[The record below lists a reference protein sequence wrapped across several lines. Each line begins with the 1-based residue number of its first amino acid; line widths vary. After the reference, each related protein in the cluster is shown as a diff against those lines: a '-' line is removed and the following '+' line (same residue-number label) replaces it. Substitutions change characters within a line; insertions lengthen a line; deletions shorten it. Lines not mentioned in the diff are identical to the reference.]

1 MQIVVRDAVPDD
13 AEPGSLV
20 LRRSIAELCVAD
32 HGNDPA
38 FLRGW
43 LSNKTPDHFQTWI
56 KQPGNSLLVA
66 VGTGNILGVGS
77 VTDAGEIT
85 LNYVSPDA
93 RFRGVSKA
101 LLAALEE
108 RAATRGC
115 TTCTLRSSET
125 ARRFYLSSG
134 YVEINRPG
142 GQGARRGYPMLKD
155 LALCFGKLA

>member
-1 MQIVVRDAVPDD
+1 MQIVVRDAIPED

-32 HGNDPA
+32 HKNDPI

-43 LSNKTPDHFQTWI
+43 LSNKTPDHFRTWI

-66 VGTGNILGVGS
+66 VGNGDILAVGS
-77 VTDAGEIT
+77 VTDAGEIA

-93 RFRGVSKA
+93 RLCGVSKA
-101 LLAALEE
+101 MLLALEE
-108 RAATRGC
+108 RAASRGC

-125 ARRFYLSSG
+125 ARRFYLSNG
-134 YVEINRPG
+134 YVEIDESP
-142 GQGARRGYPMLKD
+142 GQGARRGHPMVKHLNSKSS
-155 LALCFGKLA
+155 